1 MKYLILLLLVMFSCN
16 VNANNGDLIDFV
28 NSLTSTE
35 KQHFI
40 KACETDNFKTITD
53 IQEKAL
59 VCRVA
64 ATIKSYY
71 SKKNRQALLDMYRYG
86 VKSCNYYDLENQK
99 FICDFLYK
107 DYKQFCFIK
116 RDEQICNIL
125 KDYYKL
131 Y

>member
-1 MKYLILLLLVMFSCN
+1 MFSLN
-16 VNANNGDLIDFV
+16 VNAETVQEFV
-28 NSLTSTE
+28 NSLTNTQ
-35 KQHFI
+35 KQNFI
-40 KACETDNFKTITD
+40 KGCETDNFGTLTD
-53 IQEKAL
+53 VKSKAL

-64 ATIKSYY
+64 ATIKNNY
-71 SKKNRQALLDMYRYG
+71 SNKNRQALLDTYRYG
-86 VKSCNYYDLENQK
+86 VKSCNYYDLEDQK